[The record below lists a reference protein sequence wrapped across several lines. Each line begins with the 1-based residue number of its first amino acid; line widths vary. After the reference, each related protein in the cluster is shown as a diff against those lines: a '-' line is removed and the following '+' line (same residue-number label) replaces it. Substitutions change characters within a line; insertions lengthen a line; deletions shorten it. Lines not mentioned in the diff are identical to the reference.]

1 MNARTQVSLDP
12 EMQRR
17 AHARAAELKISFA
30 EYVRR
35 LLVQDLGE
43 PKPKAGVAGVF
54 DLVDEGPATDVTA
67 DKDKMLAEAIRDT
80 HARDRPGKKPPAKAG
95 GR

>member
-35 LLVQDLGE
+35 LLVQDLGK
-43 PKPKAGVAGVF
+43 PKSKAGVADVF
-54 DLVDEGPATDVTA
+54 DLVDDGPVTNIA
-67 DKDKMLAEAIRDT
+67 EDEDKMLAEAIQDA
-80 HARDRPGKKPPAKAG
+80 HARGRPAKKLPTKAG
-95 GR
+95 RR

>member
-43 PKPKAGVAGVF
+43 PKPKAGVQGIF
-54 DLVDEGPATDVTA
+54 DLVDEGPMTNVAE
-67 DKDKMLAEAIRDT
+67 DKDKMLAEAIRDA
-80 HARDRPGKKPPAKAG
+80 HARGRAAKKPTTRAG
-95 GR
+95 RR